1 MGRETTTT
9 VKTSTATAIA
19 KVLLETNEII
29 CRGELKRK
37 FPFGAMKGLKSLGGW
52 LKFKCDGEDVSIH
65 LDEAADAWLK
75 RIKNP
80 PSRAAKLRV
89 KSGDSVLLLGAVEDD
104 VKPELTAVG
113 AKIVAKL
120 SDRPSVV
127 LLFIEAGAELRK
139 LSSIEKSLADG
150 GALWVLWPKGADA
163 AVRHEDVAAA
173 GRACGLNQT
182 ISIGFSPKFTG
193 LRLVRAKR

>member
-9 VKTSTATAIA
+9 VKTAGDQVTA
-19 KVLLETNEII
+19 KVLLETSEII

-37 FPFGAMKGLKSLGGW
+37 FSFAAMKNLKSVDGW
-52 LKFKCDGEDVSIH
+52 LKFKCDGEVVAIH
-65 LDEAADAWLK
+65 LDDAADAWLK

-89 KSGDSVLLLGAVEDD
+89 KPGDSVLLLGAVEDD
-104 VKPELTAVG
+104 VQTELTAAG
-113 AKIVAKL
+113 AKIAAKL

-127 LLFIEAGAELRK
+127 LCFIEATAELKK
-139 LSSIEKSLADG
+139 LASIEKSVTDG
-150 GALWVLWPKGADA
+150 GAVWVLWPKGADA
-163 AVRHEDVAAA
+163 AVRHEDVVSA

-182 ISIGFSPKFTG
+182 ISIGFSPRFTG
-193 LRLVRAKR
+193 LRLVRGKK